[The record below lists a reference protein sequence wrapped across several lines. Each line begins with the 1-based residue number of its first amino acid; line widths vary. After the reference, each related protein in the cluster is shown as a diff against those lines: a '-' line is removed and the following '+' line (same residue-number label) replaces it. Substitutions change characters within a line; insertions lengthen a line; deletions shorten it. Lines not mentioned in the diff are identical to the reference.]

1 MVYRVCFT
9 GDWMRH
15 TNTYNFIFKKLINV
29 KRPFCIWNRSC
40 FNIHLNAMLTRSNV
54 LWTIFWFEH
63 LNSGMICNWN
73 HCSKCYYDKGNLFLL
88 KDKIRTTQQSLLL
101 PKCPPQAFY
110 MQCKHKKEHF
120 CINNSKIDNHETIF
134 QEKNGQQKMTYGFIV
149 NIVQNTITF

>member
-1 MVYRVCFT
+1 MSKDHFAFETDPVSTFT
-9 GDWMRH
+9 LMPCWQDQMYFGRYFDLSIWIQAWFAFE
-15 TNTYNFIFKKLINV
+15 TTAQNV
-29 KRPFCIWNRSC
+29 
-40 FNIHLNAMLTRSNV
+40 T
-54 LWTIFWFEH
+54 
-63 LNSGMICNWN
+63 MI
-73 HCSKCYYDKGNLFLL
+73 KGNLFLL